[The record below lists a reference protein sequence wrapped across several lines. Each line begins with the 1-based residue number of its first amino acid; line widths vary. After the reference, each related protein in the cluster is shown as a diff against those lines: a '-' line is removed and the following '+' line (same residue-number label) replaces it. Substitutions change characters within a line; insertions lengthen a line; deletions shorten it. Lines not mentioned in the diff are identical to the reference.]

1 MSCAHIN
8 FGMSRREF
16 FGRFACGLGGAA
28 LFGLMEREG
37 LGASAPAA
45 AARNPF
51 QGILAAPH
59 FPAKAK
65 RIIYLFMAG
74 GPSQLD
80 LFDYKPLLNQR
91 NGEDLPAS
99 VRMGQRL
106 TGMTG
111 YQATLPMAG
120 SLFKFE
126 RHGAGGAWVSELMP
140 WTAKMADELCFIKSL
155 HTEAINHDPAITFF
169 QTGSELAGR
178 PSMGSWLSYG
188 LGSANENLPAFVVLI
203 SKDRIDQPLYA
214 RLWGNGFLPSI
225 HQGVQF
231 RSGKDA
237 VLFLQNPDGVS
248 AQSRRKLLDRLAEL
262 QALQL
267 HDLGDPA
274 INERVA
280 QYEMAY
286 RMQTSVPDVMDLSKE
301 PESVFKLYGEEARN
315 PGTFAANCLL
325 ARRLAERNV
334 RFIQLYHPG
343 WDHHGGLPKGIRR
356 QCQDVDQAGY
366 ALITDLKARGL
377 LQDTLVVWGGE
388 FGRTNYS
395 QGKLTKDDY
404 GRDHHPRCFTVW
416 LTGAGIKSGFTFGA
430 TDEFGYNVSEQPV
443 HVHDLQATILQ
454 QLGID
459 HTKLIYRFQGRDFR
473 LTDVSGEVV
482 KQILV

>member
-301 PESVFKLYGEEARN
+301 PGSVFKLYGEEARS